1 MTETRHDG
9 DAVDAPG
16 RDGAVSAVDNRNRT
30 AEFIANPRRAVW
42 KLSLPVMAGMGIQM
56 LYNLTDMAFVGRLG
70 GDAVAALTFNLPL
83 AFFFIGIAFGL
94 GTGATS
100 LIARHIGGDDKTAAD
115 NAAEHALVLAVGVG
129 IGIVAMALGLRVPIL
144 AALGAHG
151 EALHMAAAYFGIV
164 APGFLLAIVN
174 VTCSSIL
181 SGEGDTRTPMA
192 IQGMGTILNII
203 LDPLFIFGADMG
215 IRGAATATVVSQ
227 AAAFAAF
234 IVYILVRKQSYVEF
248 RFRHFVPSARI
259 IGDILRVGL
268 PASTSMMIMAVGGM
282 FYNRIVS
289 VFGTEA
295 VAGFGIGGRM
305 DAIYI
310 LPMSAL
316 SSSQVTLAGMFIG
329 ARRVDLIRE
338 TLRYTIF
345 WGEVMAICMAIIFWL
360 FAPSL
365 AGLFTTDPRVVD
377 VATHYVRTV
386 CLGFPFVTVGIISGR
401 VFQGLGSGLPSL
413 VTTTLRVLLVS
424 VPVAW
429 VLTRLYGMGLQ
440 AVWWSFVGSAV
451 LSSIVAA
458 VWIRRRLAQV
468 EAEMAAE

>member
-1 MTETRHDG
+1 
-9 DAVDAPG
+9 
-16 RDGAVSAVDNRNRT
+16 
-30 AEFIANPRRAVW
+30 
-42 KLSLPVMAGMGIQM
+42 
-56 LYNLTDMAFVGRLG
+56 
-70 GDAVAALTFNLPL
+70 
-83 AFFFIGIAFGL
+83 
-94 GTGATS
+94 
-100 LIARHIGGDDKTAAD
+100 
-115 NAAEHALVLAVGVG
+115 
-129 IGIVAMALGLRVPIL
+129 
-144 AALGAHG
+144 
-151 EALHMAAAYFGIV
+151 
-164 APGFLLAIVN
+164 
-174 VTCSSIL
+174 
-181 SGEGDTRTPMA
+181 
-192 IQGMGTILNII
+192 
-203 LDPLFIFGADMG
+203 
-215 IRGAATATVVSQ
+215 
-227 AAAFAAF
+227 
-234 IVYILVRKQSYVEF
+234 
-248 RFRHFVPSARI
+248 
-259 IGDILRVGL
+259 
-268 PASTSMMIMAVGGM
+268 
-282 FYNRIVS
+282 
-289 VFGTEA
+289 
-295 VAGFGIGGRM
+295 

-310 LPMSAL
+310 LPMIAL

-468 EAEMAAE
+468 EAELATE